1 MYKKLCEFVCLL
13 LIVITFYSCRTYK
26 ESVVFGDVIGFSDD
40 VQKSYDKRNYK
51 KPYDLQSE
59 KEQIEMDQY
68 IRNIPDGNNTVGY
81 YALDVALDRLKYVKN
96 SIVHNDPEMKY
107 YILFLT
113 DGLDNGSTAAAALH
127 GKGHYKDIDDYIKKL
142 NIKKESISSGKGYF
156 KIYPILFTE
165 GDLNNAK
172 QQNKMSDVE
181 FDTFTKNIM
190 EGFRGASKGVS
201 KPEVIVGDNLNDLV
215 LQFIDNYNKISDF
228 EFHIP
233 RGYVNKRVR
242 MNITDANGY
251 DVSIEGLFVKNGSHY
266 EFKEI
271 TYSNNLTAT
280 YVNGSKREINPTI
293 IKENSK
299 SSKGLLSVFTL
310 IDLNYNGTNL
320 KLDNNIRSKVEQ
332 QVENYGIF
340 TANTEYASQ
349 AESRVKTY
357 VMMVIDGSASF
368 RENSKLAKEKA
379 IEMKN
384 VITGLDAE
392 KYNNSPYV
400 YVDLGLS
407 VKWATCN
414 LGASNPEDYGWY
426 YAWGETGN
434 KSAFTWENYK
444 YQTSGNS
451 VDSVEFS
458 KYTTTGNHG
467 ILVDDKTILDP
478 EDDAAHVKWGGNWR
492 IPTIKEFQELYDNC
506 DWTWISL
513 NGHYGYKVKSNV
525 PGYTDRSIF
534 LPMPFN
540 KEEGVYWSSTLAND
554 DSRACVLYFGSD
566 FIHTT
571 YVSTRFAGAKIR
583 PILPNR

>member
-1 MYKKLCEFVCLL
+1 
-13 LIVITFYSCRTYK
+13 
-26 ESVVFGDVIGFSDD
+26 
-40 VQKSYDKRNYK
+40 
-51 KPYDLQSE
+51 
-59 KEQIEMDQY
+59 
-68 IRNIPDGNNTVGY
+68 
-81 YALDVALDRLKYVKN
+81 
-96 SIVHNDPEMKY
+96 
-107 YILFLT
+107 
-113 DGLDNGSTAAAALH
+113 
-127 GKGHYKDIDDYIKKL
+127 
-142 NIKKESISSGKGYF
+142 
-156 KIYPILFTE
+156 
-165 GDLNNAK
+165 
-172 QQNKMSDVE
+172 
-181 FDTFTKNIM
+181 
-190 EGFRGASKGVS
+190 
-201 KPEVIVGDNLNDLV
+201 
-215 LQFIDNYNKISDF
+215 
-228 EFHIP
+228 
-233 RGYVNKRVR
+233 

-384 VITGLDAE
+384 VITGLDVE

-414 LGASNPEDYGWY
+414 LGASNPEDRGFY
-426 YAWGETGN
+426 YAWGETET
-434 KSAFTWENYK
+434 KSTFTWENYK
-444 YQTSGNS
+444 FQTSGDDDDN
-451 VDSVEFS
+451 VEFS
-458 KYTTTGNHG
+458 KYTTTGEHG
-467 ILVDDKTILDP
+467 IFIDDKKTLDL
-478 EDDAAHVKWGGNWR
+478 EDDAAYVKWGDNWR
-492 IPTIKEFQELYDNC
+492 IPTIDEFKELRNNC
-506 DWTWISL
+506 SWIWTSL
-513 NGHYGYKVKSNV
+513 NGVNGYKVKSNV

-534 LPMPFN
+534 LPCRN
-540 KEEGVYWSSTLAND
+540 NQKDGEYWSSTLCTYSTND
-554 DSRACVLYFGSD
+554 SFIEVRSYELYFDSEEYSSN
-566 FIHTT
+566 
-571 YVSTRFAGAKIR
+571 YVRKRFAGGLIR
-583 PILPNR
+583 PVCQSDK